1 MTYRLTDD
9 MQLNSILSQR
19 DIYTVSRLNREVR
32 AVLEGS
38 FPLLWVEG
46 EISNL
51 ARPSSG
57 HIYFSLK
64 DEYAQVRCAMFR
76 MKRQRL
82 RFEPENGLQVL
93 VRARVGLYE
102 GRGEFQLVVEHME
115 PSGEGALLQA
125 FERLKQKLAG
135 EGLFDAAHKRP
146 LPRLP
151 RRIGIITSPSGAAIR
166 DVLSVLERR
175 FPAIPVLVYPV
186 QVQGEQAAAQLI
198 RALALANERA
208 DCDVLILARGGGS
221 LEDLMPFNDE
231 SLARAVFDSAL
242 PVVSGVGHEIDF
254 TIADF
259 VADRRAATPSAA
271 AELVSPDREALQK
284 GLTALAQRA
293 TRSLTHGLHGW
304 RNRLDNLQF
313 RLIRLHPGQ
322 VLVQQQQRLDEIEQR
337 LLLANSAKRRE
348 LQARIQTLDAH
359 LRALSPVHRLETQKL
374 LVDSQRHR
382 LIRGL
387 EMRLTNCRQRLARA
401 AQGLDTLSPLST
413 LHRGYSITLLLPDEK
428 LLRDAQD
435 VKPGDRLETRLESGV
450 VLSRVEESIP
460 NPNPT

>member
-1 MTYRLTDD
+1 
-9 MQLNSILSQR
+9 MQLTGTLAQR
-19 DIYTVSRLNREVR
+19 DVYTVSRLNREVR

-64 DEYAQVRCAMFR
+64 DEHAQARCAMFR

-102 GRGEFQLVVEHME
+102 GRGEFQLVIEHME

-146 LPRLP
+146 LPGLP

-166 DVLSVLERR
+166 DVLSVLGRR
-175 FPAIPVLVYPV
+175 FPAIPVLVYPAL
-186 QVQGEQAAAQLI
+186 VQGDQASAQLI
-198 RALALANERA
+198 CALALANERA
-208 DCDVLILARGGGS
+208 ECDVLILTRGGGS

-231 SLARAVFDSAL
+231 SLARAVFESAL
-242 PVVSGVGHEIDF
+242 PIVSGVGHEIDF
-254 TIADF
+254 TITDF

-271 AELVSPDREALQK
+271 AELVSPDRQDLQK
-284 GLTALAQRA
+284 RLTALAQRA
-293 TRSLTHGLHGW
+293 TRSLTHGLHRW
-304 RNRLDNLQF
+304 RNRLDNLRF

-322 VLVQQQQRLDEIEQR
+322 VLVQQQQRLDELEQR
-337 LLLANSAKRRE
+337 LLLANSTKQRG
-348 LQARIQTLDAH
+348 LQARIQALDAH
-359 LRALSPVHRLETQKL
+359 LRARSPVNRLETQKL
-374 LVDSQRHR
+374 IVDSQRHR
-382 LIRGL
+382 LVRGL
-387 EMRLTNCRQRLARA
+387 EMHLTNCRQRLAQA

-413 LHRGYSITLLLPDEK
+413 LHRGYSITLLLPDKK
-428 LLRDAQD
+428 LLRDAHEA
-435 VKPGDRLETRLESGV
+435 KPGDRLETRLESGR
-450 VLSRVEESIP
+450 VLSRVEKTIP
-460 NPNPT
+460 DLNPT